1 MAASELGRHPAGDD
15 RGRTRNL
22 CLAGMVDGYGNR
34 TCCVDLPTEG
44 AACGRR
50 SGQVQSR
57 GGRRM
62 LSRTTTVERYA
73 RALSRVRRH
82 TLVAAMAL
90 AAGCTALFG
99 AAPAQAGLQKEFQVF
114 DDCPL
119 ANPAVTVCIYSTT
132 TSGEFHIGSKTVPI
146 NKTVVLQGGLK
157 GEEEELI
164 PAADGNTLSKTPL
177 VLPGGLV
184 GLEVLPPLTEVT
196 ATSELAGTVL
206 VNTANFG
213 KETGAAVTMPMKVKL

>member
-1 MAASELGRHPAGDD
+1 ME
-15 RGRTRNL
+15 
-22 CLAGMVDGYGNR
+22 
-34 TCCVDLPTEG
+34 
-44 AACGRR
+44 RR
-50 SGQVQSR
+50 A
-57 GGRRM
+57 
-62 LSRTTTVERYA
+62 TTVERYLGALA
-73 RALSRVRRH
+73 RTRRRMIVLAL
-82 TLVAAMAL
+82 AL
-90 AAGCTALFG
+90 AAGCTACIG
-99 AAPAQAGLQKEFQVF
+99 VGSAHAGLQKEFEVF
-114 DDCPL
+114 NDCPL
-119 ANPAVTVCIYSTT
+119 TNPAVTVCIYSTT

-146 NKTVVLQGGLK
+146 NQTVVLQGGLK

-213 KETGAAVTMPMKVKL
+213 KEAGPAVTLP